1 MRATSNAP
9 SLNRRSFIIASASA
23 GALLVSIPLVSRV
36 ASAKGSGGTRAQWT
50 VYVAVHPDNKVT
62 MISPVM
68 DMGQFMRT
76 TGPMII
82 AEEMDLDWSLISFS
96 RDIPVP
102 MKRDEKGEVTYA
114 HAPIGTGGSYAV
126 RANWDYL
133 RNAGATVRR
142 MLIEEA
148 AARWNVS
155 PESLTAR
162 DSFVLHPESDRRLSY
177 GELAAKAAARDI
189 DPSTI
194 KLKDKSQYR
203 IMGKDARTIDALDM
217 VTGQPLYGID
227 EEYPNAL
234 QAVIDRAPAL
244 GATIAGYDRE
254 AALAVP
260 GVRELVEIEPKFED
274 HGRDGYAQIVSAG
287 VAVVADTLWA
297 AMKGKRAL
305 NTRWQNTSEYANEDS
320 VAQQDAFRRLVM
332 SNEQA
337 LMLKDDG
344 DIDAAFAAADLVI
357 DQTYEKP
364 LWAHACM
371 EPPNIIVDIRKDSA
385 KVVVG
390 HQFPHRAAVEIEKVT
405 GIDALN
411 VEIASKRMGGGFG
424 RRGEIDY
431 LLEGALLGHKLG
443 KPVKITWLR
452 ENDLEN
458 DWFDAAVAMR
468 VRAALKDGK
477 VVAWHHRQAQTRGES
492 EYAVFPANVV
502 PNYRAERFPST
513 SNIRV
518 GPWRSPRQ
526 LQWAFA
532 TESMLDELAY
542 AAKQDPLE
550 FRLQLMEPR
559 RAYPIE
565 HWSSTEIHSG
575 RMAKCY
581 ETAARMAEWGRKRP
595 QGTGLG
601 IAGHF
606 TFGTYAACVVEVSVS
621 ERNGL
626 EIHRAWGAIDCGF
639 AINPNHIRSQ
649 MEGGFIDGF
658 SAVLFNR
665 VIVRNGEVET
675 KNFDALRWVR
685 MRESPLDIE
694 TTIIDSDYPPTGVG
708 EPPIAPAGAAL
719 VNAVFAACGKRIR
732 SLPLADH
739 ITI

>member
-1 MRATSNAP
+1 MRAISRAP
-9 SLNRRSFIIASASA
+9 SISRRSFIIASSAA
-23 GALLVSIPLVSRV
+23 GALLITVPLSSRG
-36 ASAKGSGGTRAQWT
+36 ASGRSSKHARLN
-50 VYVAVHPDNKVT
+50 VYVAIHPDNAVT

-82 AEEMDLDWSLISFS
+82 ADELDLDWSLISFS

-114 HAPIGTGGSYAV
+114 HAPIGTGGSNTV

-133 RNAGATVRR
+133 RTAGATVRR

-148 AARWNVS
+148 AARWSVA
-155 PESLTAR
+155 PERLTAKE
-162 DSFVLHPESDRRLSY
+162 SFVLDTQSDRRASY
-177 GELAAKAAARDI
+177 GELAEKAAAREV
-189 DPSTI
+189 DPSTV
-194 KLKDKSQYR
+194 KLKERSQYH
-203 IMGKDARTIDALDM
+203 IMGQDARIIDARDM
-217 VTGQPLYGID
+217 VTGAPLYAID

-244 GATIAGYDRE
+244 GASIDRYDGE

-260 GVRELVEIEPKFED
+260 GVREIIEIEPIFDD
-274 HGRDGYAQIVSAG
+274 HWPEGKSQIVSAG

-297 AMKGKRAL
+297 AIKGKRAL
-305 NTRWQNTSEYANEDS
+305 NTQWKNTSDFARESS
-320 VAQQDAFRRLVM
+320 VAQQEEFRRLVT
-332 SNEQA
+332 SDEQA
-337 LMLKDDG
+337 IALKDDG
-344 DIDAAFAAADLVI
+344 DVDAAFASADVVL
-357 DQTYEKP
+357 DHLYEKP

-371 EPPNIIVDIRKDSA
+371 EPMNIVVDIRKDSA

-390 HQFPHRAAVEIEKVT
+390 HQWPHRAATEIEKVT
-405 GIDALN
+405 GIDALK

-431 LLEGALLGHKLG
+431 LLEGAMLGHKLR

-458 DWFDAAVAMR
+458 DWFDSAATMR

-477 VVAWHHRQAQTRGES
+477 VIAWHHRQAQTGGDP
-492 EYAVFPANVV
+492 EYAVFPANLV
-502 PNYRAERFPST
+502 PNYRAERFAST
-513 SNIRV
+513 SNIRL
-518 GPWRSPRQ
+518 GPWRSPGQ

-542 AAKQDPLE
+542 DAKQDPLA
-550 FRLQLMEPR
+550 FRLNFMQPN

-581 ETAARMAEWGRKRP
+581 ETAARMARWDRKRP
-595 QGTGLG
+595 KGTGLG

-606 TFGTYAACVVEVSVS
+606 TFGTYAACVVEVSMS
-621 ERNGL
+621 ERNEL
-626 EIHRAWGAIDCGF
+626 RIQRAWGAIDCGF
-639 AINPNHIRSQ
+639 AINPNHIRAQ

-658 SAVLFNR
+658 NAVLFNR
-665 VIVRNGEVET
+665 AVVRNGEVET
-675 KNFDALRWVR
+675 KNFDALRWMR
-685 MRESPLDIE
+685 MRETPLDIE
-694 TTIIDSDYPPTGVG
+694 TSIIESQYPPTGVG

-719 VNAVFAACGKRIR
+719 INAIFAASGKRIR
-732 SLPLADH
+732 SLPAADH
-739 ITI
+739 ITV